1 MEGVIGKFK
10 VPGLNENGR
19 KLIELCTEKRM
30 TVEEAF
36 FCFCLK
42 RSKLRNLHGLVRE
55 EG

>member
-30 TVEEAF
+30 TVEEACF
-36 FCFCLK
+36 FFK
-42 RSKLRNLHGLVRE
+42 RSILRNLHGLVGE